1 MRRAI
6 IQLSLPLLG
15 CALAAGCGDGG
26 GADEPRVSAVLL
38 DAHPPVATSGDFGP
52 YVWAASHEGPTVKF
66 HPSSQSV
73 TGSGQRVITVA
84 SLFDG
89 GTNYLLVSS
98 IDSAGVFILDRFHDS
113 NDDGIPD
120 QSTKTTLL
128 TSGTTPRYVTS
139 IYPRSRSEMYL
150 LDARQGD
157 IIVAWGANSAW
168 VSTTLS
174 TPFAAY
180 AAYPAL
186 KHIRRILDGTT
197 SSVFGVFAS
206 PAERGSM
213 TSVAEL
219 PSLHFPDANSDR
231 VADSMVAE
239 STDRQPVLDLPIP
252 FAGQTQVT
260 ARRIGSVSTKTVEIW
275 SVDPDT
281 KVDISLLG
289 SVSMDATEG
298 TKIVT
303 LGSALT
309 SGMRIAARYQ
319 GSSALLRTLYPVTA
333 AWPQV
338 ISGSPAVISP
348 NTSTSVMLTGVN
360 FVQNMTLKFM
370 RFGADAQSVSFT
382 YNSNTSVSA
391 TLPAFPNL
399 SLVSVYALGN
409 GQSDSDALG
418 SARFCVNGN

>member
-1 MRRAI
+1 MR
-6 IQLSLPLLG
+6 LSLPLLI

-26 GADEPRVSAVLL
+26 EAGTPRVSAVLL
-38 DAHPPVATSGDFGP
+38 NDHPPVATSGDFGS

-66 HPSSQSV
+66 HPSSQSI
-73 TGSGQRVITVA
+73 TASGERVMTVA
-84 SLFDG
+84 SLLDG

-98 IDSAGVFILDRFHDS
+98 IDSAGVLALDRFHDA
-113 NDDGIPD
+113 NNDGIPD

-157 IIVAWGANSAW
+157 IIVAWGANGAW

-180 AAYPAL
+180 ANYPAL

-197 SSVFGVFAS
+197 AGVFGVFAS
-206 PAERGSM
+206 PAEKGSM
-213 TSVAEL
+213 TSVSEL
-219 PSLHFPDANSDR
+219 PSLHFPDANSDH
-231 VADSMVAE
+231 VADSMTAE
-239 STDRQPVLDLPIP
+239 STDRRPVLDLPTP

-260 ARRIGSVSTKTVEIW
+260 ARRVGAVSTMTVEIW

-281 KVDISLLG
+281 KVDVSLLG

-298 TKIVT
+298 TKSVP
-303 LGSALT
+303 LSSALT
-309 SGMRIAARYQ
+309 SGMWIAARYQ

-333 AWPQV
+333 AWPQIV
-338 ISGSPAVISP
+338 GGSPAVISP
-348 NTSTSVMLTGVN
+348 NTSTSITLTGVN
-360 FVQNMTLKFM
+360 FTQNMTLKVM
-370 RFGADAQSVSFT
+370 RFGSDAQSVSFT
-382 YNSNTSVSA
+382 FNSSTSVSA

-399 SLVSVYALGN
+399 SLVSVYALGD